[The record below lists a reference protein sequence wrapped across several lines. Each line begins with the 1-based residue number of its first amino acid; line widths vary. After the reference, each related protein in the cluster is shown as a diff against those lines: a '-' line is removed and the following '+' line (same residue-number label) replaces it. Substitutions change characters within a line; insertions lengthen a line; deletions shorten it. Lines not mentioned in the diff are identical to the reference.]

1 MVDWLTD
8 SWLWL
13 TKNWLHIVVPLLVFL
28 ATYVVGL
35 WARRVVYRAFN
46 RWAATGKWEGSQLII
61 QTTRTPFI
69 HWFLILGAII
79 AIHVSKLDS
88 AGKILADRILASFF
102 VFSLIWVVV
111 SLSTKILRL
120 YIGKVKWLQPSE
132 NLIVNVVRITI
143 AVVGAL
149 VLLDVWG
156 APTTPI
162 ILLLAA
168 AILIAALSFRDV
180 LANFFSGFQ
189 LAQGEQIK
197 VGDFIKL
204 ESGDSGYVTDVTWR
218 NTQIRALDGKLIL
231 VPNSRLVQGT
241 VINYGR
247 PLKKA
252 TRPFRFYTRLYLKE
266 LTGLTASNLA
276 ELVKILKEV
285 PDSVIYYHTHH
296 FLEEH
301 HYLTPE
307 PANDFALWVSDELGD
322 EVLGEKLA
330 SIDIFD
336 FPTIGA
342 LRSRIEG
349 VVKNYLSKKQ
359 EERTAREGREFHFI
373 KSVSF
378 IMPTSYVA
386 HDLREFVEVLR
397 QVSID
402 SLSYHIFE
410 ARLKLKKGVN
420 DFAIWIEECLDD
432 KDLAEKL
439 AYLDPYNYTLE
450 GLRSTIIQ
458 VIEKRIK

>member
-1 MVDWLTD
+1 MFDWLTQ

-13 TKNWLHIVVPLLVFL
+13 TQNWLHIVVPLLVFL

-35 WARRVVYRAFN
+35 WVRRIVYRAFN

-69 HWFLILGAII
+69 YWFLILGAFI
-79 AIHVSKLDS
+79 AIQVSKLDS
-88 AGKILADRILASFF
+88 SGKVLAGKVLASLF
-102 VFSLIWVVV
+102 VFSLTWVVV
-111 SLSTKILRL
+111 SLSTKILKL
-120 YIGKVKWLQPSE
+120 YIGKVPRLQSSE
-132 NLIVNVVRITI
+132 PLIVNTVRITI

-149 VLLDVWG
+149 ILLDVWG

-168 AILIAALSFRDV
+168 VILIAALAFRDV
-180 LANFFSGFQ
+180 LANLFSGFQ
-189 LAQGEQIK
+189 LAQGGQIK

-204 ESGDSGYVTDVTWR
+204 ESGESGYVTDVTWR
-218 NTQIRALDGKLIL
+218 NTQIRGLDGNLVL
-231 VPNSRLVQGT
+231 VPNSRLLQST

-247 PLKKA
+247 PLRKA
-252 TRPFRFYTRLYLKE
+252 TKPFRFYTHLHLKE
-266 LTGLTASNLA
+266 LTGLKASNLT
-276 ELVKILKEV
+276 ELVKVLKEV
-285 PDSVIYYHTHH
+285 PDPVIYYHTHN

-322 EVLGEKLA
+322 EVLSEKLA
-330 SIDIFD
+330 SIDTFD

-342 LRSRIEG
+342 LRARIEG
-349 VVKNYLSKKQ
+349 VIRDYLSKKPDG
-359 EERTAREGREFHFI
+359 RTAREGREFHFI
-373 KSVSF
+373 KSISF
-378 IMPTSYVA
+378 ILPTPYIA

-397 QVSID
+397 QVSLN

-410 ARLKLKKGVN
+410 ARLRLKKGVN
-420 DFAIWIEECLDD
+420 DFSIWIEDCLGD
-432 KDLAEKL
+432 KDLADRL

-450 GLRSTIIQ
+450 SLRSTIIQ
-458 VIEKRIK
+458 LIEKRIK

>member
-1 MVDWLTD
+1 MIDWLTN

-13 TKNWLHIVVPLLVFL
+13 TQNWLYIVIPLVVFL

-35 WARRVVYRAFN
+35 WVRRVVYKALN
-46 RWAATGKWEGSQLII
+46 RWVVGKWEGSQLIS
-61 QTTRTPFI
+61 QTTRAPFI
-69 HWFLILGAII
+69 HWFLILGAFI
-79 AIHVSKLDS
+79 AIQISKLDS
-88 AGKILADRILASFF
+88 AGKVLADKVLASLF
-102 VFSLIWVVV
+102 VFSVTWVVASFCV
-111 SLSTKILRL
+111 KILKL
-120 YIGKVKWLQPSE
+120 YIGKAPRLQPSE
-132 NLIVNVVRITI
+132 TLIVNAVRIAI

-149 VLLDVWG
+149 ILLDVWG

-168 AILIAALSFRDV
+168 VILIAALAFRDV
-180 LANFFSGFQ
+180 LANLFSGYQ
-189 LAQGEQIK
+189 LAQGEQIR

-204 ESGDSGYVTDVTWR
+204 ESGEGGYVIDVNWR
-218 NTQIRALDGKLIL
+218 NTQIRALDGNLIL

-252 TRPFRFYTRLYLKE
+252 SKPFRFYTRLHLKE
-266 LTGLTASNLA
+266 LTGLKASNLV
-276 ELVKILKEV
+276 ELATILKEA

-296 FLEEH
+296 FLEEY

-330 SIDIFD
+330 SIDTFD
-336 FPTIGA
+336 FQTIGA
-342 LRSRIEG
+342 LRARIEG
-349 VVKNYLSKKQ
+349 VIRDYLSKKPNG
-359 EERTAREGREFHFI
+359 RTAREGREFHFV
-373 KSVSF
+373 KSISF
-378 IMPTSYVA
+378 IMPTPYVA

-397 QVSID
+397 QISID

-410 ARLKLKKGVN
+410 ARLRLKKGVN
-420 DFAIWIEECLDD
+420 DFAIWVEECLGD
-432 KDLAEKL
+432 KDLADRL
-439 AYLDPYNYTLE
+439 AYLDPYNYTLD

-458 VIEKRIK
+458 VIEKRVK

>member
-1 MVDWLTD
+1 MVDWLNS

-13 TKNWLHIVVPLLVFL
+13 TYNWLHVVVPLVVFL

-35 WARRVVYRAFN
+35 WVRRVAYRAFN
-46 RWAATGKWEGSQLII
+46 RWAGGKWEGSQIVV

-69 HWFLILGAII
+69 YWFLIFGAFI
-79 AIHVSKLDS
+79 AVEVSELDTS
-88 AGKILADRILASFF
+88 GKVLASKILASLL
-102 VFSLIWVVV
+102 VFSLTWVIV
-111 SLSTKILRL
+111 SLSVKILKL
-120 YIGKVKWLQPSE
+120 YTGKVSQLQTSE
-132 NLIVNVVRITI
+132 NLIVNIVRITI

-149 VLLDVWG
+149 ILLDVWG

-162 ILLLAA
+162 VLLLAA
-168 AILIAALSFRDV
+168 VILIAALAFRDL
-180 LANFFSGFQ
+180 LANLYSGFQ

-204 ESGDSGYVTDVTWR
+204 ESGESGYVIDVTWR
-218 NTQIRALDGKLIL
+218 NTRIRMLDGNLIL
-231 VPNSRLVQGT
+231 IPNSRLVQST
-241 VINYGR
+241 VINYGH

-252 TRPFRFYTRLYLKE
+252 TTPFRFYTRLYLKE
-266 LTGLTASNLA
+266 LTGLKASNLA
-276 ELVKILKEV
+276 QLADLLKEV

-336 FPTIGA
+336 FITIGA
-342 LRSRIEG
+342 LKARIEG
-349 VVKNYLSKKQ
+349 VIRDYISKKAD
-359 EERTAREGREFHFI
+359 ERTAHEGQEFHFI
-373 KSVSF
+373 KSISF
-378 IMPTSYVA
+378 IMPTPYIA
-386 HDLREFVEVLR
+386 YDLREFVEVLK
-397 QVSID
+397 QISLD

-410 ARLKLKKGVN
+410 ARLRLKKGVN
-420 DFAIWIEECLDD
+420 DFATWIEDSVGD
-432 KDLAEKL
+432 KDLANRL
-439 AYLDPYNYTLE
+439 AYLYPYNYTLE

>member
-1 MVDWLTD
+1 MVDWFN
-8 SWLWL
+8 SCWLWL
-13 TKNWLHIVVPLLVFL
+13 TINWLYVVVPLIVFL

-35 WARRVVYRAFN
+35 WVRRVIYRAFN
-46 RWAATGKWEGSQLII
+46 RWSVGKWEGSQLII
-61 QTTRTPFI
+61 QTTRAPFI
-69 HWFLILGAII
+69 HWFLIFGAFI
-79 AIHVSKLDS
+79 AIQVSRLDS
-88 AGKILADRILASFF
+88 SGKILADKVLASLF
-102 VFSLIWVVV
+102 VFSLTWVAV
-111 SLSTKILRL
+111 SLSIKILKL
-120 YIGKVKWLQPSE
+120 YIGKAPRLQSSE
-132 NLIVNVVRITI
+132 PLVVNAVRIAI

-149 VLLDVWG
+149 ILLDVWG

-168 AILIAALSFRDV
+168 IILVAALSFRDV
-180 LANFFSGFQ
+180 LASIYSGYQ

-204 ESGDSGYVTDVTWR
+204 ESGESGYVTDMTWR
-218 NTQIRALDGKLIL
+218 NMQIRALDGNLVL
-231 VPNSRLVQGT
+231 VPNRRLVQTT
-241 VINYGR
+241 VTNYGR

-252 TRPFRFYTRLYLKE
+252 DKPFRFYTRMYLKE
-266 LTGLTASNLA
+266 LTGLKAGNLT
-276 ELVKILKEV
+276 ELANLLKEA
-285 PDSVIYYHTHH
+285 PESVVYYHTHH

-330 SIDIFD
+330 NIDIFD
-336 FPTIGA
+336 FLTIDA
-342 LRSRIEG
+342 LRARIEG
-349 VVKNYLSKKQ
+349 VIRDYLSKNPNG
-359 EERTAREGREFHFI
+359 RTAREGREFHFI
-373 KSVSF
+373 KSISF

-386 HDLREFVEVLR
+386 NDLREFVEVLR

-420 DFAIWIEECLDD
+420 DFATWIEECLGD
-432 KDLAEKL
+432 KDLANKL

>member
-1 MVDWLTD
+1 MVDWLTN

-13 TKNWLHIVVPLLVFL
+13 TKNWLYIAVPLVIFL

-35 WARRVVYRAFN
+35 WVRRIAYRAFN
-46 RWAATGKWEGSQLII
+46 RWAAAGKWRGSQLII

-69 HWFLILGAII
+69 YWFLILGVLI
-79 AIHVSKLDS
+79 AIQVSRLDS
-88 AGKILADRILASFF
+88 SSKILADRILASLF
-102 VFSLIWVVV
+102 VFSLCWVAAT
-111 SLSTKILRL
+111 LSTRILKL
-120 YIGKVKWLQPSE
+120 YVGEVKRLQPSE
-132 NLIVNVVRITI
+132 PLILNIVRIAI

-149 VLLDVWG
+149 ILLDIWG

-168 AILIAALSFRDV
+168 VILIAALAFRDV
-180 LANFFSGFQ
+180 LANLFSGFQ
-189 LAQGEQIK
+189 LAQGEQIR

-218 NTQIRALDGKLIL
+218 NTQIRTLDGNLIL
-231 VPNSRLVQGT
+231 IPNSRLVQST
-241 VINYGR
+241 VINYGH

-252 TRPFRFYTRLYLKE
+252 SRPFRFYTRLYLKE
-266 LTGLTASNLA
+266 LTGLKASNLA
-276 ELVKILKEV
+276 EMVNLLKEV

-296 FLEEH
+296 FLEEY

-307 PANDFALWVSDELGD
+307 PANDFALWVSDELSD
-322 EVLGEKLA
+322 EILGEKLA
-330 SIDIFD
+330 SIDTFA

-342 LRSRIEG
+342 LRARIEG
-349 VVKNYLSKKQ
+349 VIRDYVSKKPDG
-359 EERTAREGREFHFI
+359 RTAREGREFHFI

-378 IMPTSYVA
+378 IMPTPYVA

-410 ARLKLKKGVN
+410 AKLRLKRGVN

-432 KDLAEKL
+432 KDLADKL

>member
-1 MVDWLTD
+1 MVDWLTNT
-8 SWLWL
+8 WLWL
-13 TKNWLHIVVPLLVFL
+13 TKNWLYVAVPLVIFL

-35 WARRVVYRAFN
+35 WVRRIAYRAFN
-46 RWAATGKWEGSQLII
+46 RWAEGKWEGIPLII
-61 QTTRTPFI
+61 QTTRNPFI
-69 HWFLILGAII
+69 YWFMILGAFI
-79 AIHVSKLDS
+79 AVQISKMD
-88 AGKILADRILASFF
+88 APGKVLADKILASFF
-102 VFSLIWVVV
+102 IFLLTWVIVN
-111 SLSTKILRL
+111 LSTKIVKL
-120 YIGKVKWLQPSE
+120 YIVRAPRMQTSE
-132 NLIVNVVRITI
+132 PLIINAIRVAI

-149 VLLDVWG
+149 ILLDVWG

-168 AILIAALSFRDV
+168 VVLIVALAFRDII
-180 LANFFSGFQ
+180 ANVFSGLQ

-197 VGDFIKL
+197 VGDFLKL

-218 NTQIRALDGKLIL
+218 NTQIKTLDGNLIL
-231 VPNSRLVQGT
+231 VPNSRLVQST

-252 TRPFRFYTRLYLKE
+252 TRPFRFYTRLYVKE
-266 LTGLTASNLA
+266 LTGLKASNLL
-276 ELVKILKEV
+276 ELANILKEA

-296 FLEEH
+296 FLEEY

-330 SIDIFD
+330 SIDTFD
-336 FPTIGA
+336 FPTIGS
-342 LRSRIEG
+342 LRARIEG
-349 VVKNYLSKKQ
+349 VIRDYLSKKPDG
-359 EERTAREGREFHFI
+359 RTAREGREFHFI

-378 IMPTSYVA
+378 IMPTPYVA
-386 HDLREFVEVLR
+386 HDLREFIEVLR

-410 ARLKLKKGVN
+410 ARLRLKRGVN
-420 DFAIWIEECLDD
+420 DFAIWAEECLGD

>member
-13 TKNWLHIVVPLLVFL
+13 TKNWLYVVVPLIVFL

-35 WARRVVYRAFN
+35 WVRRVAFRAFN
-46 RWAATGKWEGSQLII
+46 RWAGGKWEGSQIII
-61 QTTRTPFI
+61 QTTRSPFI
-69 HWFLILGAII
+69 YWFLILGAFI
-79 AIHVSKLDS
+79 AIQVSKLDS
-88 AGKILADRILASFF
+88 SGKVLADKILASLF
-102 VFSLIWVVV
+102 VFSLTWVVV
-111 SLSTKILRL
+111 SLSVKILKL
-120 YIGKVKWLQPSE
+120 YIGKVPRLQPSE
-132 NLIVNVVRITI
+132 PLIANIVRITI

-149 VLLDVWG
+149 ILLDVWG

-168 AILIAALSFRDV
+168 VILIAALAFRDL
-180 LANFFSGFQ
+180 LANLYSGFQ

-204 ESGDSGYVTDVTWR
+204 ESGESGYVVDVTWR
-218 NTQIRALDGKLIL
+218 NTQIRMLDGNLLL
-231 VPNSRLVQGT
+231 VPNIRLVQST

-252 TRPFRFYTRLYLKE
+252 NKPFRFYTRLHLKE
-266 LTGLTASNLA
+266 LTGLKASSLA
-276 ELVKILKEV
+276 ELANLIKEV

-330 SIDIFD
+330 TIDIFD
-336 FPTIGA
+336 FPTITA
-342 LRSRIEG
+342 LRARIEG
-349 VVKNYLSKKQ
+349 VIRDYISKRTD
-359 EERTAREGREFHFI
+359 ERTAREGREFHFI
-373 KSVSF
+373 KSISF
-378 IMPTSYVA
+378 IMPIPYVA

-402 SLSYHIFE
+402 SLSYHIFD
-410 ARLKLKKGVN
+410 ARLRLKKGVN
-420 DFAIWIEECLDD
+420 DFAIWIEECLGD
-432 KDLAEKL
+432 KDLANRL

-458 VIEKRIK
+458 VLEKRIK

>member
-1 MVDWLTD
+1 MVDWLNS

-13 TKNWLHIVVPLLVFL
+13 THNWLHVVVPLVVFL

-35 WARRVVYRAFN
+35 WVRRVAYRAFN
-46 RWAATGKWEGSQLII
+46 RWAGGKWEESQIII
-61 QTTRTPFI
+61 QTSRTPFI
-69 HWFLILGAII
+69 YWFLIFGAFI
-79 AIHVSKLDS
+79 AVDISELDPS
-88 AGKILADRILASFF
+88 GKVLAGKILASLF
-102 VFSLIWVVV
+102 VFSLTWVVV
-111 SLSTKILRL
+111 SLSVKILKL
-120 YIGKVKWLQPSE
+120 YTGKVPRLQPSATV
-132 NLIVNVVRITI
+132 IINVVRIAI

-149 VLLDVWG
+149 ILLDIWG

-162 ILLLAA
+162 VLFLAA
-168 AILIAALSFRDV
+168 VILIAALAFRDL
-180 LANFFSGFQ
+180 LANLYSGFQ

-204 ESGDSGYVTDVTWR
+204 ESGESGYVIDVTWR
-218 NTQIRALDGKLIL
+218 NTQIRMLDGNLIL
-231 VPNSRLVQGT
+231 VPNSRLAQST
-241 VINYGR
+241 IINYGR

-252 TRPFRFYTRLYLKE
+252 NKPFRFYTRLYLKE
-266 LTGLTASNLA
+266 LTGLKASNLT
-276 ELVKILKEV
+276 ELANLMKEV

-330 SIDIFD
+330 SIDTFD

-342 LRSRIEG
+342 LRARIVG
-349 VVKNYLSKKQ
+349 VIIDYISKKPD
-359 EERTAREGREFHFI
+359 ERTAREGREFHFI
-373 KSVSF
+373 KSISF
-378 IMPTSYVA
+378 IMPTTYVA

-397 QVSID
+397 QISID
-402 SLSYHIFE
+402 SLSYHIFD
-410 ARLKLKKGVN
+410 ARLRLKKGVN
-420 DFAIWIEECLDD
+420 DFASWIDECLGD
-432 KDLAEKL
+432 KDLANRL

-450 GLRSTIIQ
+450 GLRSIIIQ

>member
-13 TKNWLHIVVPLLVFL
+13 TKNWLYVVVPLVVFL

-35 WARRVVYRAFN
+35 WVRRIVYRAFN
-46 RWAATGKWEGSQLII
+46 RWAVGKWEGSQLVI

-69 HWFLILGAII
+69 YWFLILGAFI
-79 AIHVSKLDS
+79 AIQVSKLDS
-88 AGKILADRILASFF
+88 AGKILADKILASFF

-168 AILIAALSFRDV
+168 VILIAALSFRDV

-218 NTQIRALDGKLIL
+218 NTQIRALDGNLIL

-276 ELVKILKEV
+276 ELANILKEV
-285 PDSVIYYHTHH
+285 PESVIYYHTHH

-330 SIDIFD
+330 NIDIFD
-336 FPTIGA
+336 FLTIDA
-342 LRSRIEG
+342 LRARIEG
-349 VVKNYLSKKQ
+349 VIRDYLSKNPNG
-359 EERTAREGREFHFI
+359 RTAREGREFHFI
-373 KSVSF
+373 KSISF
-378 IMPTSYVA
+378 IMPTSYIA
-386 HDLREFVEVLR
+386 NDLREFVEVLR

-420 DFAIWIEECLDD
+420 DFATWIEEYLGD
-432 KDLAEKL
+432 KDLANKL

>member
-1 MVDWLTD
+1 MVDWLTN

-13 TKNWLHIVVPLLVFL
+13 TKNWLYIVVPLIIFL

-35 WARRVVYRAFN
+35 WIRRIVYRALN
-46 RWAATGKWEGSQLII
+46 RWVAAGKWDGSQLVV
-61 QTTRTPFI
+61 QATRTPFI
-69 HWFLILGAII
+69 YWFLILGAFI
-79 AIHVSKLDS
+79 AIQVSKLDS
-88 AGKILADRILASFF
+88 AGKILADKILASFF
-102 VFSLIWVVV
+102 VFSIAWVIV
-111 SLSTKILRL
+111 SLSTKLLKL
-120 YIGKVKWLQPSE
+120 YIVKVPRLQPSE
-132 NLIVNVVRITI
+132 PLMVNIIRI
-143 AVVGAL
+143 AVAVIGAL
-149 VLLDVWG
+149 VFLDIWG

-162 ILLLAA
+162 ILIFV
-168 AILIAALSFRDV
+168 AIVLVAALAFRDV
-180 LANFFSGFQ
+180 LANFFSGIQ
-189 LAQGEQIK
+189 LTQGEQIK

-204 ESGDSGYVTDVTWR
+204 ESEESGYVIDVTWR
-218 NTQIRALDGKLIL
+218 NTQIRTLDGNFIL
-231 VPNSRLVQGT
+231 VPNSRLVQST

-266 LTGLTASNLA
+266 LTGLKASSLV
-276 ELVKILKEV
+276 ELVNLLREV

-296 FLEEH
+296 FLEEY
-301 HYLTPE
+301 HYLIPE

-330 SIDIFD
+330 SIDTFG

-342 LRSRIEG
+342 LRARIEG
-349 VVKNYLSKKQ
+349 VIKDYISKKPDG
-359 EERTAREGREFHFI
+359 RTAREGREFHFV

-378 IMPTSYVA
+378 IMPTPYVA
-386 HDLREFVEVLR
+386 HDLREFIEVLR

-402 SLSYHIFE
+402 SLSYHIFD
-410 ARLKLKKGVN
+410 ARLRLKRGVS
-420 DFAIWIEECLDD
+420 DFAIWAEECLDD

>member
-1 MVDWLTD
+1 MFDWLTQ

-13 TKNWLHIVVPLLVFL
+13 TQNWLHIVVPLLVFL

-35 WARRVVYRAFN
+35 WVRRVVYRAFN
-46 RWAATGKWEGSQLII
+46 RWAVTGKWEGSQLII

-79 AIHVSKLDS
+79 AIHVSNLNAS
-88 AGKILADRILASFF
+88 AEALVDKVLASLF
-102 VFSLIWVVV
+102 VLSLIWVVV
-111 SLSTKILRL
+111 SLSTKILKL

-132 NLIVNVVRITI
+132 ALLVNIVRITI

-149 VLLDVWG
+149 ILLDVWG

-168 AILIAALSFRDV
+168 VILIAALAFRDV
-180 LANFFSGFQ
+180 LANLFSGFQ

-204 ESGDSGYVTDVTWR
+204 ESGESGYVTDVTWR
-218 NTQIRALDGKLIL
+218 NTQIRGLDGNLVL
-231 VPNSRLVQGT
+231 VPNSRLLQST

-247 PLKKA
+247 PLRKA
-252 TRPFRFYTRLYLKE
+252 TKPFRFYTHLHLKE
-266 LTGLTASNLA
+266 LTGLKASNLT
-276 ELVKILKEV
+276 ELVKVLKEV
-285 PDSVIYYHTHH
+285 PDPVIYYHTHN

-330 SIDIFD
+330 SIDTFD

-342 LRSRIEG
+342 LRARIEG
-349 VVKNYLSKKQ
+349 VIRDYLSKNPDG
-359 EERTAREGREFHFI
+359 RTAHEGREFHFI
-373 KSVSF
+373 KSISF
-378 IMPTSYVA
+378 ILPTPYIA

-397 QVSID
+397 QVSLN

-410 ARLKLKKGVN
+410 ARLRLKKGVN
-420 DFAIWIEECLDD
+420 DFSIWIEDCLGD
-432 KDLAEKL
+432 KDLADRL

-450 GLRSTIIQ
+450 SLRSTIIQ
-458 VIEKRIK
+458 LIEKRIK

>member
-1 MVDWLTD
+1 MVDWLNS

-13 TKNWLHIVVPLLVFL
+13 THNWLHVVVPLVVFL

-35 WARRVVYRAFN
+35 WVRRVAYRAFN
-46 RWAATGKWEGSQLII
+46 RWAGGKWEESQIII
-61 QTTRTPFI
+61 QTSRTPFI
-69 HWFLILGAII
+69 YWFLIFGAFI
-79 AIHVSKLDS
+79 AVDISELDPS
-88 AGKILADRILASFF
+88 GKVLAGKILASLF
-102 VFSLIWVVV
+102 VFSLTWVVV
-111 SLSTKILRL
+111 SLSVKILKL
-120 YIGKVKWLQPSE
+120 YTGKVPRLQPSATV
-132 NLIVNVVRITI
+132 IINVVRVAI

-149 VLLDVWG
+149 ILLDIWG

-162 ILLLAA
+162 VLFLAA
-168 AILIAALSFRDV
+168 VILIAALAFRDL
-180 LANFFSGFQ
+180 LANLYSGFQ

-204 ESGDSGYVTDVTWR
+204 ESGESGYVIDVTWR
-218 NTQIRALDGKLIL
+218 NTQIRMLDGNLIL
-231 VPNSRLVQGT
+231 VPNSRLVQST

-252 TRPFRFYTRLYLKE
+252 TTPFRFYTRLYLKE
-266 LTGLTASNLA
+266 LTGLKASTLA
-276 ELVKILKEV
+276 ELADLLTEV

-336 FPTIGA
+336 FSTIGA
-342 LRSRIEG
+342 LRARIEG
-349 VVKNYLSKKQ
+349 VIRDYISKRVD
-359 EERTAREGREFHFI
+359 ERTAREGQEFHFI
-373 KSVSF
+373 KSISF
-378 IMPTSYVA
+378 IMPTPYVA
-386 HDLREFVEVLR
+386 YDLREFVEVLR
-397 QVSID
+397 QISID

-410 ARLKLKKGVN
+410 ARLRLKKGVN
-420 DFAIWIEECLDD
+420 DFAIWIEDSVGD
-432 KDLAEKL
+432 KDLASRL

>member
-1 MVDWLTD
+1 MVDWLSS

-13 TKNWLHIVVPLLVFL
+13 SHNWLHIVVPLVIFL

-35 WARRVVYRAFN
+35 WVRRVVYRAFN
-46 RWAATGKWEGSQLII
+46 RWAGGKWEGVQII
-61 QTTRTPFI
+61 ILTTRTPFI
-69 HWFLILGAII
+69 YWFLILGAFI
-79 AIHVSKLDS
+79 AVQFSEL
-88 AGKILADRILASFF
+88 AGSGKVLADKILASLFI
-102 VFSLIWVVV
+102 FSLTWVIV
-111 SLSTKILRL
+111 SLSVRL
-120 YIGKVKWLQPSE
+120 LKFYINRAPRLKSSE
-132 NLIVNVVRITI
+132 TLIINIVRVVV

-162 ILLLAA
+162 VLLLAA
-168 AILIAALSFRDV
+168 VILVAALAFRD
-180 LANFFSGFQ
+180 LLTNLYSGFQ

-204 ESGDSGYVTDVTWR
+204 ESGESGYVTDLTWR
-218 NTQIRALDGKLIL
+218 NTQIRTLDDNLIL
-231 VPNSRLVQGT
+231 VPNSRLVQST
-241 VINYGR
+241 IINYGR

-252 TRPFRFYTRLYLKE
+252 DEPFRFYTRLYLKE
-266 LTGLTASNLA
+266 LTGLKASSLA
-276 ELVKILKEV
+276 ELASLLKEV

-307 PANDFALWVSDELGD
+307 PANDFALWVSDEIGD

-330 SIDIFD
+330 SINIFD
-336 FPTIGA
+336 FSTIGA
-342 LRSRIEG
+342 LRARIDG
-349 VVKNYLSKKQ
+349 VISDYLSKKPD
-359 EERTAREGREFHFI
+359 ERTAREGREFHLI

-402 SLSYHIFE
+402 SLSYHIFD
-410 ARLKLKKGVN
+410 ARLRLNKGVN
-420 DFAIWIEECLDD
+420 DFAIWIKQCLGD
-432 KDLAEKL
+432 KDLADRL

>member
-1 MVDWLTD
+1 MVDWLTN

-13 TKNWLHIVVPLLVFL
+13 TKNWLYVVVPLVIFL
-28 ATYVVGL
+28 AIYVVGL
-35 WARRVVYRAFN
+35 WVRRIAYRAFN
-46 RWAATGKWEGSQLII
+46 RWAEGKWEGIPLII
-61 QTTRTPFI
+61 QTTRNPFI
-69 HWFLILGAII
+69 YWFMILGAFI
-79 AIHVSKLDS
+79 AVQISKLDAPS
-88 AGKILADRILASFF
+88 KVLADKILASFF
-102 VFSLIWVVV
+102 IFSLTWVIVN
-111 SLSTKILRL
+111 LSTKIVKL
-120 YIGKVKWLQPSE
+120 YIVRAPRMQTSE
-132 NLIVNVVRITI
+132 PLIINAIRVAI

-149 VLLDVWG
+149 ILLDVWG

-168 AILIAALSFRDV
+168 VVLIVALAFRDII
-180 LANFFSGFQ
+180 ANVFSGLQ

-197 VGDFIKL
+197 VGDFLKL

-218 NTQIRALDGKLIL
+218 NTQIKTLDGNLIL
-231 VPNSRLVQGT
+231 VPNSRLVQST

-252 TRPFRFYTRLYLKE
+252 TRPFRFYTRLYVKE
-266 LTGLTASNLA
+266 LTGLKASNLV
-276 ELVKILKEV
+276 ELANILKEA

-296 FLEEH
+296 FLEEY

-330 SIDIFD
+330 SIDTFD
-336 FPTIGA
+336 FPTIGS
-342 LRSRIEG
+342 LRARIEG
-349 VVKNYLSKKQ
+349 VIRDYLSKKPDG
-359 EERTAREGREFHFI
+359 RTAREGREFHFI

-378 IMPTSYVA
+378 IMPTPYVA
-386 HDLREFVEVLR
+386 HDLREFIEVLR

-410 ARLKLKKGVN
+410 ARLRLKRGVN
-420 DFAIWIEECLDD
+420 DFAIWAEECLGD

>member
-1 MVDWLTD
+1 MVDWFNN

-13 TKNWLHIVVPLLVFL
+13 TTNWLYVVVPLIVFL

-35 WARRVVYRAFN
+35 WSRRVIYKAFN
-46 RWAATGKWEGSQLII
+46 RWAVGRWEGSQLII
-61 QTTRTPFI
+61 QTTRAPFI
-69 HWFLILGAII
+69 HWFLIFGAFI
-79 AIHVSKLDS
+79 AIQVSRLDS
-88 AGKILADRILASFF
+88 SGKILADKVLASLF
-102 VFSLIWVVV
+102 VFSLTWVAV
-111 SLSTKILRL
+111 SLSIKILNL
-120 YIGKVKWLQPSE
+120 YIGKAPRLQSSE
-132 NLIVNVVRITI
+132 PLVVNAVRIAI
-143 AVVGAL
+143 AIVGAL
-149 VLLDVWG
+149 ILLDVWG
-156 APTTPI
+156 VPTTPI

-168 AILIAALSFRDV
+168 IILIAALSFRDM
-180 LANFFSGFQ
+180 LTNLYSGYQ

-204 ESGDSGYVTDVTWR
+204 ESGESGYVTDMTWR
-218 NTQIRALDGKLIL
+218 NMQIRALDGNLVL
-231 VPNSRLVQGT
+231 VPNRQLVLST
-241 VINYGR
+241 VTNYGR

-252 TRPFRFYTRLYLKE
+252 DKPFRFYTRLYLKE
-266 LTGLTASNLA
+266 LTGLKAGNLT
-276 ELVKILKEV
+276 ELANLLKEV
-285 PDSVIYYHTHH
+285 PESVVYYHTHH

-330 SIDIFD
+330 NIDIFD
-336 FPTIGA
+336 FLTIDA
-342 LRSRIEG
+342 LRARIEG
-349 VVKNYLSKKQ
+349 VIRDYLSKNPNG
-359 EERTAREGREFHFI
+359 RIAREGREFHFI
-373 KSVSF
+373 KSISF

-386 HDLREFVEVLR
+386 NDLREFVEVLR

-420 DFAIWIEECLDD
+420 DFATWIEECLGD
-432 KDLAEKL
+432 KDLANKL

>member
-1 MVDWLTD
+1 MVDWLTT

-13 TKNWLHIVVPLLVFL
+13 TRNWLYIAVPLVIFL

-35 WARRVVYRAFN
+35 WVRRIVYRAFN
-46 RWAATGKWEGSQLII
+46 RWMVGKWEGGQLII
-61 QTTRTPFI
+61 HTTRTPFI
-69 HWFLILGAII
+69 YWFLILGAFI
-79 AIHVSKLDS
+79 AIQVSKLNSS
-88 AGKILADRILASFF
+88 AKIFADKILASLF
-102 VFSLIWVVV
+102 VFSLTWVVV
-111 SLSTKILRL
+111 SLSTQILKL
-120 YIGKVKWLQPSE
+120 YIGKVPRLQPSE
-132 NLIVNVVRITI
+132 TLIVNAVRIAI

-149 VLLDVWG
+149 ILLDVWG

-168 AILIAALSFRDV
+168 AILIAALAFRDV

-204 ESGDSGYVTDVTWR
+204 ESGESGYVTDVTWR
-218 NTQIRALDGKLIL
+218 NTQVRALDGNLIL
-231 VPNSRLVQGT
+231 VPNSRLVQST

-266 LTGLTASNLA
+266 LTGLKASNLV
-276 ELVKILKEV
+276 ELVNMLKEV

-296 FLEEH
+296 FLEEY

-322 EVLGEKLA
+322 EVIGEKLA
-330 SIDIFD
+330 SIDTFD
-336 FPTIGA
+336 FPTISA
-342 LRSRIEG
+342 LRARIEG
-349 VVKNYLSKKQ
+349 VIRDYLSKKPDG
-359 EERTAREGREFHFI
+359 RTAREGREFHFI

-378 IMPTSYVA
+378 IMPTPYVA
-386 HDLREFVEVLR
+386 HDLREFIEVLR
-397 QVSID
+397 QVSIN
-402 SLSYHIFE
+402 SLAYHIFE
-410 ARLKLKKGVN
+410 ARLRLKKGVS

-450 GLRSTIIQ
+450 GLRSTMIQ

>member
-13 TKNWLHIVVPLLVFL
+13 THNWLHVVVPLVVFL

-35 WARRVVYRAFN
+35 WVRRIAYRAFN
-46 RWAATGKWEGSQLII
+46 RWAGGKWEGSQIVI
-61 QTTRTPFI
+61 QITRTPFI
-69 HWFLILGAII
+69 YWFLILGAFI
-79 AIHVSKLDS
+79 AIQISKLDS
-88 AGKILADRILASFF
+88 AGKILADKILASLF
-102 VFSLIWVVV
+102 VFSLTWVIV
-111 SLSTKILRL
+111 SLSVKIVKL
-120 YIGKVKWLQPSE
+120 YTGKVPRLQTSE
-132 NLIVNVVRITI
+132 NVIINIIRTAI

-149 VLLDVWG
+149 ILLDVWG
-156 APTTPI
+156 APTTPL

-168 AILIAALSFRDV
+168 VILIAALSFRDL
-180 LANFFSGFQ
+180 LANLYSGFQ

-204 ESGDSGYVTDVTWR
+204 ESGDSGYVTDVTWS
-218 NTQIRALDGKLIL
+218 NTRIRALDGNLIL

-241 VINYGR
+241 IINYGR

-266 LTGLTASNLA
+266 LTGLTASNLG
-276 ELVKILKEV
+276 ELANMLKEV

-307 PANDFALWVSDELGD
+307 PANDFALWISDELGD

-330 SIDIFD
+330 SINIFD
-336 FPTIGA
+336 FLSIDA

-349 VVKNYLSKKQ
+349 VITDYLSKKP

>member
-1 MVDWLTD
+1 MVDWLNS

-13 TKNWLHIVVPLLVFL
+13 TKNWLYVVVPLLVFL

-35 WARRVVYRAFN
+35 WVRRVIYRAFN
-46 RWAATGKWEGSQLII
+46 RWVGGKWEGSQLIV

-69 HWFLILGAII
+69 YWFLILGAFI
-79 AIHVSKLDS
+79 AIQVSRLDS
-88 AGKILADRILASFF
+88 SGKMLAGKILASLFI
-102 VFSLIWVVV
+102 FSLTWAAV
-111 SLSTKILRL
+111 SLSVKILKL
-120 YIGKVKWLQPSE
+120 YTSKVPRLQPSE
-132 NLIVNVVRITI
+132 PVIINVVRIAI

-149 VLLDVWG
+149 ILLDVWG

-162 ILLLAA
+162 ILLLATV
-168 AILIAALSFRDV
+168 ILIAALAFRD
-180 LANFFSGFQ
+180 LFTNLYSGFQ

-204 ESGDSGYVTDVTWR
+204 ESGESGYVVDVTWR
-218 NTQIRALDGKLIL
+218 NTQIRMLDGNLIL
-231 VPNSRLVQGT
+231 VPNIRLVQST

-252 TRPFRFYTRLYLKE
+252 NKPFRFYTRLYLKE
-266 LTGLTASNLA
+266 LTGLKASSLA
-276 ELVKILKEV
+276 ELATLIKEV

-330 SIDIFD
+330 SIDTFD

-342 LRSRIEG
+342 LRARIEG
-349 VVKNYLSKKQ
+349 VIRDYISKKPD
-359 EERTAREGREFHFI
+359 ERTAREGREFHFI
-373 KSVSF
+373 KSISF
-378 IMPTSYVA
+378 IMPTPYVA

-402 SLSYHIFE
+402 SLSYHIFD
-410 ARLKLKKGVN
+410 ARLRLKKGVN
-420 DFAIWIEECLDD
+420 DFAIWIEECLGD
-432 KDLAEKL
+432 KDLANSL

-458 VIEKRIK
+458 VLEKRIK